1 MRPPRASAPTLV
13 LALAL
18 ALAVTGLARTASAAA
33 EDPDWPCIQRQIPE
47 ISAGMMWAGPS
58 VEGLANAWKQDPL
71 VAELVGRLVAR
82 RTPIEAA
89 RDLIQD
95 FIDGLAA
102 KGAGDKDAKL
112 SLIFAGA
119 LARTNSE
126 RGQIIEGIK
135 RYSRR
140 QQALAERIEQRTVQV
155 AELAK
160 EQSEAARKA
169 RRKLEEQQ
177 IWDTRIFQEREQS
190 LTYVCEVPVLL
201 EQRLFALAR
210 EIMNQLE

>member
-1 MRPPRASAPTLV
+1 MTSHKAAIAPLV
-13 LALAL
+13 GLMLLAL
-18 ALAVTGLARTASAAA
+18 GAAPETWA
-33 EDPDWPCIQRQIPE
+33 ATSEDPDWPCIQRQIPE

-58 VEGLANAWKQDPL
+58 VEGLADAWKQDPP

-82 RTPIEAA
+82 KTALDEAG
-89 RDLIQD
+89 RLIGA
-95 FIDGLAA
+95 FAA
-102 KGAGDKDAKL
+102 GVADDRNAKL
-112 SLIFAGA
+112 SLVFAGA
-119 LARTNSE
+119 LARINSE

-140 QQALAERIEQRTVQV
+140 QQALAKQIEDRT
-155 AELAK
+155 AELTTLAK
-160 EQSEAARKA
+160 EKTEAARKA

-210 EIMNQLE
+210 EIMNRLE